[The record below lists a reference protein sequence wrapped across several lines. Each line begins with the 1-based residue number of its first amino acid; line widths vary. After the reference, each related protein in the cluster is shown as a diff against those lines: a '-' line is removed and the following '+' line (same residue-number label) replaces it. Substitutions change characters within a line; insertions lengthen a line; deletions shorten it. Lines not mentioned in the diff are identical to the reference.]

1 MTPSDDALR
10 LLRRSFEQF
19 VPLPEDVWAD
29 VRLPWRLRPVR
40 KGEVLTREGD
50 VEDAFALVLEGVHR
64 GYFLT
69 PGDDEATVAFTYPPG
84 YSGVPDSFFLR
95 EPSAYT
101 LEALTDGLVLSIDHA
116 ALSALMAR
124 HRGLDRWAWRLL
136 ATALAGRA
144 KREREMLSLS
154 ADERYRRLVRESPHL
169 LDLVP
174 LRHVASYLGMSPE
187 TLSRVRSGRS

>member
-1 MTPSDDALR
+1 MAPSDDVLG
-10 LLRRSFEQF
+10 LLRQSFERF
-19 VPLPEDVWAD
+19 VPLPDNVWAD
-29 VRLPWRLRPVR
+29 VRRPWRLRTVR
-40 KGEVLTREGD
+40 KGDVLTRAGE
-50 VEDAFALVLEGVHR
+50 VEQAFSLVLSGVQR

-69 PGDDEATVAFTYPPG
+69 SDGGEVTVAFTYPPG

-101 LEALTDGLVLSIDHA
+101 LEALTDGLALSVGYPA
-116 ALSALMAR
+116 FSALMAR
-124 HRGLDRWAWRLL
+124 HRELDRWAWQLL
-136 ATALAGRA
+136 AAALAGRA

-154 ADERYRRLVRESPHL
+154 AGERYARLVRESAHV

-187 TLSRVRSGRS
+187 TLSRVRADRS